1 MGYYNPEFSVK
12 EKKKTIITFLT
23 LQTHIK
29 HFPLNYLQ
37 KKREVSGITDLS
49 AIRSKL
55 FTRPSSYKK
64 RIVMIVMTN
73 SCSCSHANMTQKTV
87 LHI

>member
-12 EKKKTIITFLT
+12 EKKKTIITFQT

-37 KKREVSGITDLS
+37 KKRKVSGITDLS

-64 RIVMIVMTN
+64 KN
-73 SCSCSHANMTQKTV
+73 SYDSHDQ
-87 LHI
+87 

>member
-1 MGYYNPEFSVK
+1 MDYYNPEFSVK
-12 EKKKTIITFLT
+12 EKKITNITLLT

-55 FTRPSSYKK
+55 FTRPSSYKQRK
-64 RIVMIVMTN
+64 
-73 SCSCSHANMTQKTV
+73 
-87 LHI
+87 